1 MPDTDSPPLRI
12 GIALGSGAARGL
24 AHIPYVEAMDEM
36 GLTPSSIAGT
46 SIGALIG
53 AGWAKGMTGKDLRE
67 HAFSVLGNLQ
77 LIAGKLW
84 TTSRPTFKGIVESGI
99 SMQVDATHIAEAF
112 LPDGFPDAF
121 SALKIPFRVVATD
134 FHSWQ
139 PVVFSSG
146 SLRLAIAASLAIP
159 SLFRPVHAEGRLYI
173 DGGVTNPLPLDCIAT
188 DSDITIA
195 IDVNG
200 LPDERLT
207 KVEPSPLDIGFV
219 ATQIM
224 TQTLIRNM
232 LERHPPDIYV
242 QPAVNLFA
250 VLEFW
255 RVREILA
262 AVETDKDR
270 FKRALEERVNA
281 VLRRAGRP
289 LPANSVTGT

>member
-1 MPDTDSPPLRI
+1 MPTTDSPSSPRI
-12 GIALGSGAARGL
+12 GVALGSGAARGL
-24 AHIPYVEAMDEM
+24 AHIVYIEAMDEM

-53 AGWAKGMTGKDLRE
+53 AGWAKGMTGKELRE

-112 LPDGFPDAF
+112 LPDGFPDDFA
-121 SALKIPFRVVATD
+121 ALKIPFRAVATD

-139 PVVFSSG
+139 PVVFSTG
-146 SLRLAIAASLAIP
+146 SLRRAIAASLAIP
-159 SLFRPVHAEGRLYI
+159 SLFRSVKWEGRLYV
-173 DGGVTNPLPLDCIAT
+173 DGGVTDPLPLDCVAR

-207 KVEPSPLDIGFV
+207 KVEPSPFDIGFV

-232 LERHPPDIYV
+232 LERRPPDIYV
-242 QPAVNLFA
+242 QPAVNAFA
-250 VLEFW
+250 VMEFW

-262 AVETDKDR
+262 AAETDKEP
-270 FKRALEERVNA
+270 FKRALEERLNA
-281 VLRRAGRP
+281 VLRRTDR
-289 LPANSVTGT
+289 